1 MPMDTRLTERERNI
15 LHLFAQG
22 HDAEAIADQLG
33 ITTEQVEQA
42 SLNVLH
48 KLFGSSLNCTLEP
61 ESVAEER
68 ELVAAS

>member
-22 HDAEAIADQLG
+22 YDVDAIADQLG

-42 SLNVLH
+42 SLNVLY
-48 KLFGSSLNCTLEP
+48 KLFASSLNCTLEP
-61 ESVAEER
+61 ENATEER
-68 ELVAAS
+68 ELIGVS

>member
-1 MPMDTRLTERERNI
+1 MDYKLTERERNI

-22 HDAEAIADQLG
+22 HESEAIAEQLG

-42 SLNVLH
+42 SLNVLY
-48 KLFGSSLNCTLEP
+48 KLFGSSLNYALES

-68 ELVAAS
+68 ELVGAS

>member
-1 MPMDTRLTERERNI
+1 
-15 LHLFAQG
+15 
-22 HDAEAIADQLG
+22 LG

-42 SLNVLH
+42 SLNVLY

-68 ELVAAS
+68 ELVGVP

>member
-1 MPMDTRLTERERNI
+1 MDTRLTERERNI

-22 HDAEAIADQLG
+22 HDADAIADHLG

-48 KLFGSSLNCTLEP
+48 KLFGSSLNHTLQP
-61 ESVAEER
+61 EGVAEEER
-68 ELVAAS
+68 ELVGVS

>member
-1 MPMDTRLTERERNI
+1 
-15 LHLFAQG
+15 
-22 HDAEAIADQLG
+22 LG

-42 SLNVLH
+42 SLNVLY

-68 ELVAAS
+68 ELVGVS